1 MASVFTYDPDPPRV
15 ASPWLQQD
23 EKEGESARPSAD
35 AVETLQSAGR
45 TPSKVT
51 RLHAEPQEGP
61 VEYKLHLLLRPRRKF
76 RSTSTGNHVS
86 GSRHAKFG
94 GSHSARAVPECNA
107 DQSSN
112 FASGTPPPASTQPTR
127 QHRLEQLTTQ
137 LLWRLQQSS
146 PHHTSSASNIIL
158 PSLPEALPELPAPQ
172 QPAKLLHGL
181 EESQGALYEIGVS
194 DDGTLVGLAED
205 ELQESLNNLRAMAAC
220 LGCTVEVLRREAVGE
235 CEWIEDIT
243 VGGQERRARKI
254 GKLMVAEALIK
265 PQLQTSSPNVDT
277 QNHQKLNE
285 PSVPLPGDNTP
296 ATEQVRVTLTGPTMS
311 GKSSLLGTLTTSTL
325 DNGRGKSRLS
335 MLKHRHE
342 ITSGITSSVTQ
353 EIVGYQDIEDGEM
366 QVINYGTEN
375 VASWIDVHVAAS
387 GNRLVF
393 VSDSAG
399 HPRYRRTTVRG
410 LVGWAPHW
418 TLLCVPADDTE
429 DAGRTGSTSASQRNL
444 GPAVSDLDLSSAQ
457 LDLCLRLNLPLVVVI
472 TKLDLASRS
481 GLKDSLTK
489 ILDALKAAGKK
500 PAILANPPGAVA
512 EEELQVVRAA
522 QVESAYHTSLP
533 LLNDPLATV
542 PIVLTS
548 AVQGTGIS
556 NLHALLHELPLPQQG
571 NVTGN
576 FATVF
581 HIEDVYSKPA
591 EVEGLIIS
599 GRLRHGRVTVGDSVV
614 LGPFSGAEQVED
626 SEDSDERPFRRAS
639 NHLPTSRSFPGAL
652 RDSHLNSRYFQL
664 PSQEWRRVKV
674 NSIRNLR
681 LPVHALLPD
690 QVGTISVVPE
700 EDPNDDA
707 SMSNKHK
714 KPATPH
720 LHRIRKGMI
729 LAAVQ
734 PASTRTFV
742 AEFQR
747 QDLEALAVGSHIV
760 VYIASVRA
768 SARVVSARTPDSTE
782 ETTRGKRRGNG
793 SLMGSPRDGDEEPN
807 EQEEHQRDHH
817 EEGEDGGET
826 DPFAGETD
834 PFAFEDLQANLP
846 AANGSSGPSSHAIA
860 PQGESSPP
868 PSSTSLLVT
877 FSFDSSKEFLLLGDA
892 VLVMPGGGPGL
903 YGGQERGEKGV
914 AGLEGFVG
922 TVVEV
927 HG

>member
-23 EKEGESARPSAD
+23 EKEDETATASAD
-35 AVETLQSAGR
+35 AAETPQNTSK
-45 TPSKVT
+45 TPPKVT

-94 GSHSARAVPECNA
+94 SSHSGRAVPESNA
-107 DQSSN
+107 DQSSTI
-112 FASGTPPPASTQPTR
+112 ASGTPPPASTQQTR

-243 VGGQERRARKI
+243 VGGQERRARKS
-254 GKLMVAEALIK
+254 GKLVVAEALIK
-265 PQLQTSSPNVDT
+265 PQLQTRSPSVET
-277 QNHQKLNE
+277 QNYHKQNE
-285 PSVPLPGDNTP
+285 SSIPLPGDNTP

-353 EIVGYQDIEDGEM
+353 EIVGYQDTEDGDM

-522 QVESAYHTSLP
+522 QVENAYHTSLP

-571 NVTGN
+571 DATGN
-576 FATVF
+576 FTTVF

-614 LGPFSGAEQVED
+614 LGPFSGAEQLED
-626 SEDSDERPFRRAS
+626 SEDSDERPQRRRASS

-652 RDSHLNSRYFQL
+652 RDSHLSPRYFQL

-681 LPVHALLPD
+681 LPVHTLLPD

-700 EDPNDDA
+700 EDPNDGNSTSA
-707 SMSNKHK
+707 KQK
-714 KPATPH
+714 KPTVPP

-734 PASTRTFV
+734 PASTRSFV
-742 AEFQR
+742 AEFR
-747 QDLEALAVGSHIV
+747 REDLEALAIGNHVV

-768 SARVVSARTPDSTE
+768 SARVVSARTPDSAVG
-782 ETTRGKRRGNG
+782 TTQGKRWQEGSLTDSRDGNG
-793 SLMGSPRDGDEEPN
+793 DPNGKPEDHREHNDDGDEDSGTP
-807 EQEEHQRDHH
+807 
-817 EEGEDGGET
+817 
-826 DPFAGETD
+826 D

-846 AANGSSGPSSHAIA
+846 AANGSPDSSSRAVA
-860 PQGESSPP
+860 SEGESSL
-868 PSSTSLLVT
+868 PSSSSLLVT
-877 FSFDSSKEFLLLGDA
+877 FSFDSSKEFLLLGDP

>member
-23 EKEGESARPSAD
+23 EKEDESTGPSAD
-35 AVETLQSAGR
+35 AAETPQSAER
-45 TPSKVT
+45 APPKVT

-76 RSTSTGNHVS
+76 RSTSTGNYVS

-94 GSHSARAVPECNA
+94 SSHSARAVPESNA

-112 FASGTPPPASTQPTR
+112 IGSGTPPTASTQQTR

-243 VGGQERRARKI
+243 VGGQERRARKS
-254 GKLMVAEALIK
+254 GKLVVAEALIK
-265 PQLQTSSPNVDT
+265 PQLQTRSPSVET
-277 QNHQKLNE
+277 QNHHKPNE
-285 PSVPLPGDNTP
+285 ASLPLPGDSIP
-296 ATEQVRVTLTGPTMS
+296 ATEQVRITLTGPTMS

-353 EIVGYQDIEDGEM
+353 EIVGYQDIQDGDM

-489 ILDALKAAGKK
+489 ILDALKGAGKK
-500 PAILANPPGAVA
+500 PAILANPPGAVT

-522 QVESAYHTSLP
+522 QVENAYHTSLP

-571 NVTGN
+571 DATGN
-576 FATVF
+576 FTTVF

-614 LGPFSGAEQVED
+614 LGPFSGAEQLED
-626 SEDSDERPFRRAS
+626 SEDSDERPLRRRAS
-639 NHLPTSRSFPGAL
+639 NQLPTSRSFPGAL
-652 RDSHLNSRYFQL
+652 RDSHLSPRYFQL

-700 EDPNDDA
+700 EDSNDGA
-707 SMSNKHK
+707 SVINKQK
-714 KPATPH
+714 KPNTPP

-734 PASTRTFV
+734 PASTRSFV

-747 QDLEALAVGSHIV
+747 QDLEALAIGNHVV

-768 SARVVSARTPDSTE
+768 SARVVSARMPDSAAGIQQGE
-782 ETTRGKRRGNG
+782 RRGNG
-793 SLMGSPRDGDEEPN
+793 SLTDSRGSNSHSKGQLE
-807 EQEEHQRDHH
+807 DHH
-817 EEGEDGGET
+817 DNHDAEGEDG
-826 DPFAGETD
+826 GETD
-834 PFAFEDLQANLP
+834 PFAFEDLQATLP
-846 AANGSSGPSSHAIA
+846 AANGSPSSSSRTAA
-860 PQGESSPP
+860 PKGESSLSC
-868 PSSTSLLVT
+868 PSSLLVT
-877 FSFDSSKEFLLLGDA
+877 FSFDSSKEFLLLGDS

>member
-1 MASVFTYDPDPPRV
+1 MCQARGTRSSVAVTVVVQY
-15 ASPWLQQD
+15 L
-23 EKEGESARPSAD
+23 KARWINP
-35 AVETLQSAGR
+35 
-45 TPSKVT
+45 
-51 RLHAEPQEGP
+51 
-61 VEYKLHLLLRPRRKF
+61 
-76 RSTSTGNHVS
+76 
-86 GSRHAKFG
+86 
-94 GSHSARAVPECNA
+94 
-107 DQSSN
+107 
-112 FASGTPPPASTQPTR
+112 
-127 QHRLEQLTTQ
+127 HRLEQLTTQ

-243 VGGQERRARKI
+243 VGGQERRARI
-254 GKLMVAEALIK
+254 SGKLVVAEALIK
-265 PQLQTSSPNVDT
+265 PQLQTRSSSVET

-285 PSVPLPGDNTP
+285 PSVLLPGDNTP
-296 ATEQVRVTLTGPTMS
+296 GTEQVRVTLTGPTMS

-353 EIVGYQDIEDGEM
+353 EIIGYQDTEDGDM

-489 ILDALKAAGKK
+489 ILDALKAVGKK

-522 QVESAYHTSLP
+522 QVENAYHTSLP

-571 NVTGN
+571 DATGN
-576 FATVF
+576 FTTVF

-614 LGPFSGAEQVED
+614 LGPFSGAEQLED
-626 SEDSDERPFRRAS
+626 SEDSDERPLRRRAS
-639 NHLPTSRSFPGAL
+639 NQLPTSRSFPGAL
-652 RDSHLNSRYFQL
+652 RDSHLSPRYFQL

-700 EDPNDDA
+700 EDPNDGG
-707 SMSNKHK
+707 STTIKQK
-714 KPATPH
+714 KPPVPP

-734 PASTRTFV
+734 PASTRSFV
-742 AEFQR
+742 GEFQR
-747 QDLEALAVGSHIV
+747 QDLEALAIGNHVV
-760 VYIASVRA
+760 VYVASVRA
-768 SARVVSARTPDSTE
+768 SARVVSARTPDSAV
-782 ETTRGKRRGNG
+782 ETNQGKRRENG
-793 SLMGSPRDGDEEPN
+793 SLIGSQGRYGDPN
-807 EQEEHQRDHH
+807 GQSANHQDDSDDDDD
-817 EEGEDGGET
+817 EGG
-826 DPFAGETD
+826 ATD

-846 AANGSSGPSSHAIA
+846 AANGSPKSSSHTAA
-860 PQGESSPP
+860 PHGESSL
-868 PSSTSLLVT
+868 SSSSLLVT
-877 FSFDSSKEFLLLGDA
+877 FSFDSSKEFLLLGDP